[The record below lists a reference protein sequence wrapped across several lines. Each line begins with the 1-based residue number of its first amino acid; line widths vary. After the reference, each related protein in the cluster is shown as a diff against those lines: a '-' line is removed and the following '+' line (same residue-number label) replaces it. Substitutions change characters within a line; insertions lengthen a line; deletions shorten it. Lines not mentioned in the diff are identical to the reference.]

1 MKKILFSLIM
11 FLLGTVQMLAATE
24 ANLPTTAGST
34 LSNGYIY
41 KVTTNTTIRNNSAG
55 GNGLNVASG
64 ATVTIYIAKGVT
76 LYCYGGNGSYQ
87 TAGGAGISV
96 PSNSTLIITGEGTLV
111 CYGGNAGAGSKGGNA
126 YSASLSISGNN
137 GIGGNGGNGGAGGGG
152 AGAGIGGRG
161 GDGAATNP
169 GGKGVKKYCNGDAFD
184 GTGGD
189 GNDTQPGYNGSSMG
203 YVYAV
208 GTVTIKAY
216 PGSASTTAGAAGD
229 WGTAS
234 HATDA
239 GSGWNNN
246 YTAAIGGGGG
256 GGGAGY
262 GASYGIGGGA
272 AGAQSGASAGAGGT
286 MKNSKGRSY
295 LTGGDAYV
303 GGTGNRNG
311 SARGYDP
318 NHDYG
323 KHGGYG
329 GRQSERYASAGGNGY
344 FYAMTTVN
352 KSYANRSATTI
363 TTPPAAIKS
372 TVTFSI
378 PAESGENYTNTY
390 YYGIKMNAVSVPVVP
405 GKYFKGFYTA
415 ATGGTRKFNEKGEP
429 ITTNSLSDF
438 ATATT
443 TLYAQWEDK
452 FVPTTDGGMGLKQNT
467 NVTNDDVN
475 TFLGNIEDDDVR
487 TKLDLSTATSIEDPD
502 NLVMS
507 VRGDKHFNKNTFI
520 YVPTGTTFVNDE
532 LTENI
537 LFKNTQGQISCPNL
551 HVYDGIDMVIPQT
564 FTADNAR
571 YDRLNTHRW
580 GTICVPFAL
589 ESTAN
594 VQFYTSGVLKEIGG
608 QQVLVLEK
616 AAFIEAGKP
625 AIYQITDLEG
635 DTTDDIYLGASNAA
649 IVTGATPTETDIV
662 LHGDF
667 VGKEIEDEGV
677 YYYSNNTFYLK
688 TAALPLKVPAFRAY
702 IALNEGEA
710 ANAPRRLLV
719 ADADNPTAIYG
730 IALDDND
737 ALEMISTYDLSGRR
751 IEGAHQ
757 GVIIKGGK
765 KMIK

>member
-41 KVTTNTTIRNNSAG
+41 KVTTNTTIRNNTAG

-96 PSNSTLIITGEGTLV
+96 PSNSTLIITGEGTLY
-111 CYGGNAGAGSKGGNA
+111 CQGGSAGAGTNGGKAGNA
-126 YSASLSISGNN
+126 VLSISGNY
-137 GIGGNGGNGGAGGGG
+137 GYGGKGGNGGAGGGG

-161 GDGAATNP
+161 GDGAGTNIGP
-169 GGKGVKKYCNGDAFD
+169 DGNKLYCNGDAFD
-184 GTGGD
+184 GS
-189 GNDTQPGYNGSSMG
+189 GNNGYNTKAGSNGATMG

-216 PGSASTTAGAAGD
+216 AGSASTI
-229 WGTAS
+229 
-234 HATDA
+234 A
-239 GSGWNNN
+239 GSGGDVGNVANDVGSSWNNN
-246 YTAAIGGGGG
+246 YGSGRGGGGG

-262 GASYGIGGGA
+262 AASYGIGGGA
-272 AGAQSGASAGAGGT
+272 KGAQCGATGGSGGTLKVGHNKSRIYIDAAGGI
-286 MKNSKGRSY
+286 
-295 LTGGDAYV
+295 
-303 GGTGNRNG
+303 GGTGSSDG
-311 SARGYDP
+311 SQGSGSRVTSW
-318 NHDYG
+318 G
-323 KHGGYG
+323 KSGGYG
-329 GRQSERYASAGGNGY
+329 GGQSGNYASNGGNGY

-363 TTPPAAIKS
+363 TTPPTAIKS

-415 ATGGTRKFNEKGEP
+415 AIGGTRKFNEKGEP

-452 FVPTTDGGMGLKQNT
+452 FAPTTDGGMGLKQNT

-475 TFLGNIEDDDVR
+475 TFLGSIEDDDVR
-487 TKLDLSTATSIEDPD
+487 TKLDLSTATNIEDPD

-520 YVPTGTTFVNDE
+520 YVPDGTTFVNDE

-616 AAFIEAGKP
+616 ATFIEAGKP
-625 AIYQITDLEG
+625 AIYQITDLAV
-635 DTTDDIYLGASNAA
+635 DATDDIYLGASNAA

-702 IALNEGEA
+702 IALDEGEA

-730 IALDDND
+730 IALDEED
-737 ALEMISTYDLSGRR
+737 ALEVISTYDLSGRR

>member
-1 MKKILFSLIM
+1 
-11 FLLGTVQMLAATE
+11 
-24 ANLPTTAGST
+24 
-34 LSNGYIY
+34 
-41 KVTTNTTIRNNSAG
+41 
-55 GNGLNVASG
+55 
-64 ATVTIYIAKGVT
+64 
-76 LYCYGGNGSYQ
+76 
-87 TAGGAGISV
+87 
-96 PSNSTLIITGEGTLV
+96 
-111 CYGGNAGAGSKGGNA
+111 
-126 YSASLSISGNN
+126 
-137 GIGGNGGNGGAGGGG
+137 
-152 AGAGIGGRG
+152 
-161 GDGAATNP
+161 
-169 GGKGVKKYCNGDAFD
+169 
-184 GTGGD
+184 
-189 GNDTQPGYNGSSMG
+189 
-203 YVYAV
+203 
-208 GTVTIKAY
+208 
-216 PGSASTTAGAAGD
+216 
-229 WGTAS
+229 
-234 HATDA
+234 
-239 GSGWNNN
+239 
-246 YTAAIGGGGG
+246 
-256 GGGAGY
+256 
-262 GASYGIGGGA
+262 
-272 AGAQSGASAGAGGT
+272 
-286 MKNSKGRSY
+286 
-295 LTGGDAYV
+295 
-303 GGTGNRNG
+303 
-311 SARGYDP
+311 
-318 NHDYG
+318 
-323 KHGGYG
+323 
-329 GRQSERYASAGGNGY
+329 
-344 FYAMTTVN
+344 MTTVN
-352 KSYANRSATTI
+352 KTYANRSATTI
-363 TTPPAAIKS
+363 TTPPAAIKT

-378 PAESGENYTNTY
+378 PAEAGENYTNTY

-452 FVPTTDGGMGLKQNT
+452 FAPTTDGGMGLKQNT
-467 NVTNDDVN
+467 NVTNDDIN
-475 TFLGNIEDDDVR
+475 TFLGNIGDDDVR
-487 TKLDLSTATSIEDPD
+487 TKFDLSTATSIEDPD

-520 YVPTGTTFVNDE
+520 YVPAGTTFVNDE

-594 VQFYTSGVLKEIGG
+594 VQFYTSGVLKVIGG

-635 DTTDDIYLGASNAA
+635 DNTDDIYLGASNAA

-667 VGKEIEDEGV
+667 VSKEIETEGV

-688 TAALPLKVPAFRAY
+688 TAAQPLKVPAFRAY
-702 IALNEGEA
+702 IALDEGEA

-737 ALEMISTYDLSGRR
+737 ALEVVPAYDLSGRR

-765 KMIK
+765 KVIR